1 MADIIIIVIVAI
13 AVGSALSYIRKAKK
27 SGARC
32 VGCSDSGSCG
42 SSCGCGCGSNAECSD
57 YSTMNKE

>member
-42 SSCGCGCGSNAECSD
+42 SSCGCGSNAECSD
-57 YSTMNKE
+57 HSVMDKE